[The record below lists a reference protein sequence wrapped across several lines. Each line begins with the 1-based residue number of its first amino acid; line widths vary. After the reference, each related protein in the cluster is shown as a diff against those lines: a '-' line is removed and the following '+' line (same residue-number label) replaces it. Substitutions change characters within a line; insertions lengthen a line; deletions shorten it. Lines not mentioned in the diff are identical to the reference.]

1 MDWNWLHS
9 LFYGLISGFSE
20 FLPISPDAHQW
31 LFAELTGVGEGR
43 LPHRLF
49 CHIGAMLALLL
60 VCKPQIDKLNRER
73 RIAAL
78 PARRRK
84 RQPDVRSLAEIRFL
98 RMAGGLLLLSIPAFV
113 LISRIGKPLWLL
125 ALMLLVNGVILYV
138 PQFLPGGNKEALS
151 LSAAD
156 SLLTGVAGALGRLPG
171 ISGIGASMSALKV
184 RGAGWQYALQICLLL
199 SVPALLIAM
208 GCDVYGMVLAG
219 TGILLGDFFSYLLTA
234 VSAFAGAYLGIIF
247 MRFLAVKAGFS
258 GFAYYCWGMALFSI
272 FLYLMI

>member
-1 MDWNWLHS
+1 MQWNWIHS
-9 LFYGLISGFSE
+9 LIYGLISGFSE

-31 LFAELTGVGEGR
+31 LFAELTGVGQVH

-49 CHIGAMLALLL
+49 SHIGGLLALLL
-60 VCKPQIDKLNRER
+60 TCKPQIDKLSRER

-84 RQPDVRSLAEIRFL
+84 RQPDVKSLSEIRFL

-113 LISRIGKPLWLL
+113 LVSREGEQLWLM
-125 ALMLLVNGVILYV
+125 ALLLLLNGVILYV
-138 PQFLPGGNKEALS
+138 PQFLPGGNKGALS

-156 SLLTGVAGALGRLPG
+156 SLLTGIAGAFGRLPG

-184 RGAGWQYALQICLLL
+184 RGVDWQYALQVCLLL
-199 SVPALLIAM
+199 SVPALGIAL

-219 TGILLGDFFSYLLTA
+219 VGISLGHIFYYLLTA
-234 VSAFAGAYLGIIF
+234 LSAFAGAYFGIIF

-258 GFAYYCWGMALFSI
+258 GFAYYCWGMALFTF
-272 FLYLMI
+272 FLYLTI

>member
-9 LFYGLISGFSE
+9 LFYGLVSGFSE
-20 FLPISPDAHQW
+20 FLPISPDAHQR
-31 LFAELTGVGEGR
+31 LFAELTGVGQGH

-49 CHIGAMLALLL
+49 GHIGALLALLL
-60 VCKPQIDKLNRER
+60 ACKPQIDKLMRER

-84 RQPDVRSLAEIRFL
+84 RQPDMKSLAEMRFL
-98 RMAGGLLLLSIPAFV
+98 RMAGGLLLLAIPAFV
-113 LISRIGKPLWLL
+113 LISRMGQPLWLV
-125 ALMLLVNGVILYV
+125 ALLLLLNGIILYV

-199 SVPALLIAM
+199 SVPVLLIAM

-219 TGILLGDFFSYLLTA
+219 AGISLGHIFYYLLTA
-234 VSAFAGAYLGIIF
+234 LSAFVGAYLGIIF

-258 GFAYYCWGMALFSI
+258 GFAYYCWGMALFTI